1 MCVQLCHLIL
11 FLYAGTVKKLC
22 ECAFFSS
29 KKRHANPSSLRVG
42 VLAFFFEMLKFKCT
56 ALSAGLHTHAGCTAI
71 STVWLVCSSVGVVP
85 CLILFLDQMQERGGT
100 ASTSTCGPTVSEDH
114 EP

>member
-1 MCVQLCHLIL
+1 MQKQLK
-11 FLYAGTVKKLC
+11 G
-22 ECAFFSS
+22 CANVHFRS
-29 KKRHANPSSLRVG
+29 KKRNVNPSSLRVG
-42 VLAFFFEMLKFKCT
+42 VLAFFEMLKFKCT

-85 CLILFLDQMQERGGT
+85 FFILFLDQMQERGGT